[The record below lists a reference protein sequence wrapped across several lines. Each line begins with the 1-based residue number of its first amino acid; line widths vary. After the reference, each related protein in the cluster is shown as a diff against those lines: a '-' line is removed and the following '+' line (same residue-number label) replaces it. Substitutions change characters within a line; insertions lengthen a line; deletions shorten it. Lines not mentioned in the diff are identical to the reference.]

1 MKYEINTVRLF
12 CGFTIML
19 LSIVYCIITANV
31 FGTPNEIETE
41 AEAIVGG
48 IATLI
53 ACIGFSTIGMSFR
66 LNPVVRGAT
75 ESRTSPPRCSTSQS
89 DLKK

>member
-66 LNPVVRGAT
+66 LNPSRQHRRECGVGLHGVVGSMNQ
-75 ESRTSPPRCSTSQS
+75 E
-89 DLKK
+89 K